1 MLEGYFKLRDHGST
15 VGTEVVAGLTTFMV
29 MAYIIFVNPAILS
42 FAGVPALQ
50 PQGVPFAP
58 TLAATCLVAA
68 LATAAMG
75 LVANYPLALAS
86 GMGLNAVVAF
96 QLIATQKLPWQAAM
110 GVIFLEGV
118 AITVLVLVGVRE
130 AVLNAIPLSLK
141 RAISVGIGLFIL
153 FIGLVNGGIVRSG
166 QGIPVTLGALTSTKV
181 LVAVAGLLLTL
192 LFLARGARAALL
204 FGILGTTI
212 LAIFVNALH
221 GGGVWTTPGVA
232 VVPTSVIARP
242 DFSTLG
248 AGLNFEVFTR
258 LGVLAACLAIFSIML
273 SDFFDTVGTV
283 IGIGAEA
290 GWLDAAGRLP
300 RMNRVLLI
308 DSLAAALG
316 GAASA
321 SSATTYIES
330 AAGVAAGGRTGLSSV
345 VVAICFALAL
355 FLAPLAGVVPPEA
368 TAPALIV
375 VGYLMCAIVREI
387 PFADLEEGFPALL
400 TMTVMPFSYSI
411 TNGIGAGFVSYVV
424 IKLVRGRGHLVHPLL
439 YVAAAAF
446 VLYFALQ

>member
-1 MLEGYFKLRDHGST
+1 MLEGYFRLREHGST
-15 VGTEVVAGLTTFMV
+15 VGTEVLAGLTTFMV

-50 PQGVPFAP
+50 AQGVPFAP

-96 QLIATQKLPWQAAM
+96 QLIAAQKLPWQAAM

-118 AITVLVLVGVRE
+118 VITLLVLVGVRE

-153 FIGLVNGGIVRSG
+153 FIGLVNGGFVRPG
-166 QGIPVTLGALTSTKV
+166 QGIPVTLGALTSPKA

-204 FGILGTTI
+204 LGILGTTI

-221 GGGVWTTPGVA
+221 GGGVWTIPGVA
-232 VVPTSVIARP
+232 VVPTSLVAWP

-248 AGLNFEVFTR
+248 AGINFEVFAR

-345 VVAICFALAL
+345 VVALCFALAL

-375 VGYLMCAIVREI
+375 VGYLMCAMVREI
-387 PFADLEEGFPALL
+387 PFGDLEEGFPALL
-400 TMTVMPFSYSI
+400 TMTLMPFSYSI
-411 TNGIGAGFVSYVV
+411 TNGIGAGFISYVV
-424 IKLVRGRGHLVHPLL
+424 IKLVRGRAGDVHPLL
-439 YVAAAAF
+439 YAAAAAF
-446 VLYFALQ
+446 VLYFALH